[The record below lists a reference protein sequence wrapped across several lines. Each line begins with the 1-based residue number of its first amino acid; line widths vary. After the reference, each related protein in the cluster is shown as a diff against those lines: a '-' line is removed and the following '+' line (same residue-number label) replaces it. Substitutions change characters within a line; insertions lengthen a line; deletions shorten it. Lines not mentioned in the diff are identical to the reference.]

1 MVRRLPS
8 KIIYLLSGIVLFT
21 IIYFHGSGSFQA
33 SGIALV
39 SLVVFWWITQPIPLY
54 VTALI
59 PIILGPAFGLLPKAD
74 IASAYGNQM
83 IFLFLGGFMI
93 ALAIEKWKLHELIS
107 IRLIRFI
114 GQSPTRILIGFM
126 LSTAFISMWISN
138 TATTLMMLP
147 MALSVIHSLEGDGK
161 KRFSL
166 GILLGIA
173 YAANIGGTATII
185 GTPPNVQ
192 LASILEEQFGITITF
207 LGWLKIGLPFAL
219 LSLIL
224 AFLLIWLLLFRR
236 LSLKVKKIKSQN
248 LDKPQIIVLLIFLIV
263 VLLWIFSKPLGLPFS
278 DTAIALMGGS
288 AMFAIQG
295 VKNKSIL
302 EWKDMQ
308 RIPWGILLLFG
319 GGLAIAKILENTGTI
334 VEIVNYL
341 GELNILSQTA
351 IIFIFV
357 VLAIFATELMSNLAL
372 VSLLIPIVGV
382 FAQEFNLP
390 IITLCASVAL
400 SASCAFMF
408 PVATPPNAIVY
419 SSGFI
424 SFNRMM
430 VIGFAM
436 NLITIGLISILML
449 A

>member
-21 IIYFHGSGSFQA
+21 IIYFLGSGSFQA

-59 PIILGPAFGLLPKAD
+59 PIILGPAFGLLPKTD
-74 IASAYGNQM
+74 IASSYGNQM

-114 GQSPTRILIGFM
+114 GQSPTRILAGFM

-207 LGWLKIGLPFAL
+207 LSWLKIGLPFAL

-224 AFLLIWLLLFRR
+224 AFLLIWLLLFRK

-341 GELNILSQTA
+341 GELNMLSQTA
-351 IIFIFV
+351 VIFIFV

-382 FAQEFNLP
+382 FAQEFNFP

-430 VIGFAM
+430 IIGFAM